1 MENNLKHKINVN
13 SYLDVPKIHEIG
25 FFKQR
30 IPTDLYNN
38 IIDLYKMYRYYVKLD
53 NESTSEARESW
64 TFSTFLQLNKTPHL
78 KQTLAN
84 DFNLYLSHIMK
95 LNFENPQF
103 YGFRIYLNKSK
114 IRMHRDRLDLNIGA
128 ILQIDQWGEP
138 WPLDIEDHDGKKHE
152 ILLSAGEM
160 VVYESSRISHGRLK
174 EFNGIYY
181 TNLLFHAS
189 FPNLIIPNKAHDV
202 SLLDKKY
209 HL

>member
-1 MENNLKHKINVN
+1 MENNLKDKINVN

-38 IIDLYKMYRYYVKLD
+38 IIDLYKMYRSYVRLN

-84 DFNLYLSHIMK
+84 DFNRYLSHIMK
-95 LNFENPQF
+95 FNFENPQF

-138 WPLDIEDHDGKKHE
+138 WPLDIEDHNGKKHE

-189 FPNLIIPNKAHDV
+189 FPNLIIPSKAHDV

-209 HL
+209 HP